1 MDEIRHG
8 YGEERLDR
16 GNGYPGL
23 SAALVQHPPDAVHHQ
38 GLPCKTHGKRKH
50 GAEVAVRHGPER
62 GVGRSNHHEPDRDR
76 GYFAF
81 QDEREPNPHESEKKD
96 RRNESCDAQHHA
108 YVPRCKGFLRFG
120 HVANSQ
126 AGGRELRPKL
136 LRRRRVHVRASRAAC
151 LSHHPQTAA
160 IAMTA
165 IAINKNAAASPL
177 PRNRCLARNAV
188 ATTITER
195 QPPASTNRSG
205 MKRRY
210 TA

>member
-8 YGEERLDR
+8 QGEDRLDR
-16 GNGYPGL
+16 SNGYPRL
-23 SAALVQHPPDAVHHQ
+23 SAALVQHPPDAVRHQ
-38 GLPCKTHGKRKH
+38 GLPCKAHGKGKH
-50 GAEVAVRHGPER
+50 GAEVAVRRGPEH
-62 GVGRSNHHEPDRDR
+62 GIGGGDHHEPDRER
-76 GYFAF
+76 GSLAF
-81 QDEREPNPHESEKKD
+81 QHERKPNPHESEKKD
-96 RRNESCDAQHHA
+96 CRDEARDPQHYA
-108 YVPRCKGFLRFG
+108 YVPRCMGFLRFG

-136 LRRRRVHVRASRAAC
+136 LRRRRVHVRTSRATC

-165 IAINKNAAASPL
+165 IAMSRNAAASPL